1 MIRFHAHT
9 HAGRVRRHNEDAMFA
24 DGKNGVF
31 VVADGVGGRA
41 AGEVASALTID
52 TFELAVPQI
61 KAKLEAYGSSPT
73 WEARNLVLSHLD
85 QVCQDASKRV
95 YDESERLDRKGMTT
109 TVVMMAVA
117 NGTAF
122 LAHVGDSRA
131 YLIRD
136 GLIQQ
141 LTEDHSMVN
150 ELVRAG
156 QMSFE
161 EAKASQY
168 RNVITR
174 AVGLY
179 PNVQADV
186 MSIDIL
192 PGDRV
197 VLCSDGL
204 SDPVALKDIEKIGR
218 RDDVT
223 TATTALVDAALNAG
237 APDNVTALVVEPD
250 ATPTAEAARARAQI
264 MESLFLFEALPF
276 NARLRVARICEARS
290 VQPAEVLAKE
300 GDTGNA
306 MFIIVQGQVEVRRN
320 GKAIATL
327 DAGQHFGEM
336 SLIDERPRSATVTS
350 QGPGSVMIIRR
361 DALMELCQREPG
373 LGNQVLM
380 SLATSLVH
388 RLRGANHQ
396 AQD

>member
-1 MIRFHAHT
+1 
-9 HAGRVRRHNEDAMFA
+9 
-24 DGKNGVF
+24 
-31 VVADGVGGRA
+31 
-41 AGEVASALTID
+41 
-52 TFELAVPQI
+52 
-61 KAKLEAYGSSPT
+61 
-73 WEARNLVLSHLD
+73 
-85 QVCQDASKRV
+85 
-95 YDESERLDRKGMTT
+95 
-109 TVVMMAVA
+109 
-117 NGTAF
+117 
-122 LAHVGDSRA
+122 
-131 YLIRD
+131 
-136 GLIQQ
+136 
-141 LTEDHSMVN
+141 
-150 ELVRAG
+150 
-156 QMSFE
+156 
-161 EAKASQY
+161 
-168 RNVITR
+168 
-174 AVGLY
+174 
-179 PNVQADV
+179 
-186 MSIDIL
+186 
-192 PGDRV
+192 
-197 VLCSDGL
+197 
-204 SDPVALKDIEKIGR
+204 
-218 RDDVT
+218 
-223 TATTALVDAALNAG
+223 
-237 APDNVTALVVEPD
+237 
-250 ATPTAEAARARAQI
+250 